1 MGIIMLSSPI
11 ISSHS
16 YNIPYSILV
25 AATLTEEYIDTH
37 RHTHTHIYIYIYST
51 HSLDCYMHDLRPQL
65 KKIHLPSLV
74 QGIEF

>member
-37 RHTHTHIYIYIYST
+37 RHTHIYIYIA
-51 HSLDCYMHDLRPQL
+51 P
-65 KKIHLPSLV
+65 IHWIV
-74 QGIEF
+74 ICMT

>member
-37 RHTHTHIYIYIYST
+37 RHTDTHIYIYIA
-51 HSLDCYMHDLRPQL
+51 P
-65 KKIHLPSLV
+65 IHWIV
-74 QGIEF
+74 ICMT

>member
-25 AATLTEEYIDTH
+25 AATLTEEYIDPH
-37 RHTHTHIYIYIYST
+37 RHTHIYST

>member
-37 RHTHTHIYIYIYST
+37 RHTHTYIYIYST